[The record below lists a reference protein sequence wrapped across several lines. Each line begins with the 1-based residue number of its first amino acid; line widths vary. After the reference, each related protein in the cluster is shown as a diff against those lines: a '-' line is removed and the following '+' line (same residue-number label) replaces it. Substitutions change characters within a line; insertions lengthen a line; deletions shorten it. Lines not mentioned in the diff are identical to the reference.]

1 MNNKPSSLNTNPFL
15 NIKITE
21 INGIE
26 FTNKDIIQACIYM
39 SPSIVSEIVEDT
51 RSNSIVIS
59 IDAENQHVSINFM
72 RYPETKNKM
81 FKGMKAHGLLNQE
94 FMDEHLCPINS
105 ASYDY
110 GMYSFLFSTGYM
122 IDNFDIHCEHYD
134 DSYIMM
140 VPIDGEEEDEEVLIE
155 SVIIGFDDIKTCFNH
170 DPVLE

>member
-39 SPSIVSEIVEDT
+39 SPSIVSEVTEDT
-51 RSNSIVIS
+51 QSNSIVIS

-72 RYPETKNKM
+72 RYPETKNKI
-81 FKGMKAHGLLNQE
+81 FKNMKMNGLLNQE

-105 ASYDY
+105 ASYDD

-122 IDNFDIHCEHYD
+122 IDNFDIHSEHYS
-134 DSYIMM
+134 DSYLMM
-140 VPIDGEEEDEEVLIE
+140 VPIDGDDGEEVLIE
-155 SVIIGFDDIKTCFNH
+155 SVIIGFEDIKSCFCH